1 MGSGCGIH
9 PPGHTP
15 LSVPYS
21 HTVIFLLSGGPTPQ
35 HHLAPLLWAT
45 FHANWTSVQCA
56 FSSACLRR
64 HFSFSAPTQFSNNT
78 TRIFCPPIPLTARQE
93 VWLVT
98 SITSILGIPTTL
110 TSQLLLHASHGA
122 LKQSPREQVA
132 ALGLPCQ
139 STLCAERGGGSPRGR
154 QGLGGPQEASIRKT
168 AFAANLP
175 LISSPQPDPNFPT
188 DLTILV

>member
-122 LKQSPREQVA
+122 LSHPGSKWQPWAYPVNQPCVQRGEVA
-132 ALGLPCQ
+132 ALEAGR
-139 STLCAERGGGSPRGR
+139 AWEGPRRPPSGK
-154 QGLGGPQEASIRKT
+154 LLSLLTCHLSAPL
-168 AFAANLP
+168 NLTP
-175 LISSPQPDPNFPT
+175 ISPQT
-188 DLTILV
+188 